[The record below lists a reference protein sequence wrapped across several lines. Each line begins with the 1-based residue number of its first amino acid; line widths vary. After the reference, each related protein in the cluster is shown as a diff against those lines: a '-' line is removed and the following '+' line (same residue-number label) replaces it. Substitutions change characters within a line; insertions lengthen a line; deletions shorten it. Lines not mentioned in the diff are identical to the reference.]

1 MNPMV
6 SESYRHVKIE
16 PIAPLVQ
23 MFRSSNPD
31 GKPEHEYHEI
41 VRKAIKILSERAR
54 DHAQRME
61 RAQVKLPRGEA
72 GFLGLRNG
80 TPYKLRQILLPELK
94 ERLKLLSVG
103 LDPYQSPESDLKMR
117 YETILDTVV
126 AIDNVLEEVDL
137 SILSIWITQ
146 KEDQENLPDDLNIE
160 HLTFLSACS
169 TERRIGD
176 LSRALEQFFI
186 VCVVFL
192 DGINFSNPSLATDTS
207 IKFWQGVTVLHS
219 RISNKHIDPTTQWL
233 QKSLLEVTKEGWQS
247 EPMEHIEKKL
257 DSLYYPIYFK
267 GDNYYDPVPDSEYDP
282 TIIRVTIRK
291 FVQASF
297 PIMKLCR
304 LYFNKLSRATNSQPL
319 IFAGLSMG
327 MEDERLKLL
336 LMYTSRAETEIKNLT
351 SSITRWPTRHRH
363 AVNTIVD
370 LLRGFMQC
378 STILENYWDSL
389 LDSKDPRVDQEAISD
404 ARQWLHSWTAS
415 FFVAARNAMEATGLE
430 YSWPPVIEID
440 VSLPAPDIEMEPV
453 GNLWV
458 AMEE

>member
-1 MNPMV
+1 MNP
-6 SESYRHVKIE
+6 HVKIE

-31 GKPEHEYHEI
+31 GKPEHEYHGEFCLLSCIVLWRINRPPLEKPVTQI

-54 DHAQRME
+54 DHAQR
-61 RAQVKLPRGEA
+61 RQREA

-94 ERLKLLSVG
+94 ERMKLLSVG

-126 AIDNVLEEVDL
+126 AIDNVLEEVDI

-169 TERRIGD
+169 AERRIGD
-176 LSRALEQFFI
+176 LNRALEQFFI

-219 RISNKHIDPTTQWL
+219 RISNEHIDPTTQWL
-233 QKSLLEVTKEGWQS
+233 QKSLLE
-247 EPMEHIEKKL
+247 
-257 DSLYYPIYFK
+257 
-267 GDNYYDPVPDSEYDP
+267 GDNYYDPAPDSEYDP

-389 LDSKDPRVDQEAISD
+389 LDSNDPFVDQESISD

-415 FFVAARNAMEATGLE
+415 FSSRLATPWRPLVLNTPGRL
-430 YSWPPVIEID
+430 
-440 VSLPAPDIEMEPV
+440 LPAPDIEMEPV
-453 GNLWV
+453 GNSWV